1 MPRLAASLFLLFAA
15 FSVSPASADD
25 WITLFDGTDI
35 SKWEVIGNTP
45 ENWKIEDGIL
55 YCAKGAGWLAT
66 KEEFGDFELEVE
78 FKVYPDANS
87 GVFLRAPKKGDPAWD
102 GLEVQILDNDSP
114 KLGEL
119 KPYQLCG
126 GLYGCDGPTANL
138 SKIGEWQKFKIVAK
152 GRNIQVI
159 WNDKPSINTD
169 LDNVKNPETK
179 HLGLKRT
186 SGHVGLQA
194 HGGRVDF
201 RKVRI
206 KPLSKSS

>member
-1 MPRLAASLFLLFAA
+1 MSRLAAFLILPFVALIA
-15 FSVSPASADD
+15 SPVSADD
-25 WITLFDGTDI
+25 WITLFDGTDL
-35 SKWEVIGNTP
+35 SKWEVIGNKM
-45 ENWKIEDGIL
+45 ENWKVEDGIL
-55 YCAKGAGWLAT
+55 YCAKGNGWLAT
-66 KEEFGDFELEVE
+66 IEEFGDFELEVE
-78 FKVYPDANS
+78 FKVYPGANS

-119 KPYQLCG
+119 KSYQFCG
-126 GLYGCDGPTANL
+126 GLYGCDGPAANL
-138 SKIGEWQKFKIVAK
+138 GKIGEWQKFKIVAK

-169 LDNVKNPETK
+169 LDKVKNPEKK
-179 HLGLKRT
+179 HTGLNRT

-206 KPLSKSS
+206 KRLSKSS